1 MKSKRVRKSRASAAV
16 AAAALILVESAS
28 AGGAARDLSALSLE
42 DLLKL
47 EVSSVSRR
55 DQKLNRT
62 PAAAFVITRDDIAR
76 SGATSVPELLRM
88 VPGLQV
94 ARVSSSQW
102 AVSSRG
108 FNSRV
113 ANKMLVMI
121 DGRTV
126 YNDLYSGVFW
136 DQNDVLLEDV
146 ERIEVIR
153 GPGATMWGANAV
165 NGVINIITMKAVDT
179 LGGLAT
185 VEAGERDRAAGAVR
199 YGGEHGRNLQ
209 YRAFTKYFD
218 RAPLRYADGSEG
230 GDGWNAVRGGGR
242 LDWQPGRADSVTVQG
257 DVYRGNGG
265 QNVGELVASVIPL
278 GSKRDPFWYS
288 GGFALGRWQRSLRRG
303 DMAVQAYYN
312 REGREEV
319 FGAGT
324 LHTLDFDFQH
334 HLPMGPQHDLMW
346 GAGYRVRVDHIN
358 EGRSLFFHQS
368 YDDRFAG
375 AFVQDEIT
383 FIPDRLVLTAG
394 VKFEHNSYT
403 GLETQPGLRLLWTP
417 TDAQSLWASASRA
430 VRMPSVQELDVNA
443 FTRMPGAEGALPIA
457 VSYLGNPDFRS
468 EVLRAYEV
476 GYRRR
481 FSPRLW
487 LDVAGFVN
495 SYTSLATREQGTPY
509 LLMDPSP
516 ILVVPVMAANSMLG
530 TTTGVETWV
539 SWTPFLPWRLQAS
552 HSWLG
557 GQFHYR
563 NPVGTP
569 VAYDPMQSPRNTVDI
584 RSAWDLTRF
593 WSLDAEL
600 RYVSRLGYPEVP
612 RYVSANLRLAR
623 KLGESAELSLGA
635 DDLLRPQHLEFVPS
649 MEYVTPTQVRR
660 AFYVKVTWKF

>member
-1 MKSKRVRKSRASAAV
+1 MKLKGFRKCLASAA

-28 AGGAARDLSALSLE
+28 AEDAGRDLSALSLE

-62 PAAAFVITRDDIAR
+62 PAAAFVITREDIRR
-76 SGATSVPELLRM
+76 SGATSIPELLRL

-94 ARVSSSQW
+94 ARISSSQW

-108 FNSRV
+108 FNSRI
-113 ANKMLVMI
+113 ANKILVLI

-165 NGVINIITMKAVDT
+165 NGVINIITRKAADT

-185 VEAGERDRAAGAVR
+185 VEAGERERAAGAVR
-199 YGGEHGRNLQ
+199 YGGQHGRNLQ
-209 YRAFTKYFD
+209 YRGFTKYFD
-218 RAPLRYADGSEG
+218 REPLRHADGS
-230 GDGWNAVRGGGR
+230 DGEDKWNAVRGGGR
-242 LDWQPGRADSVTVQG
+242 LDWQPGRTDSVTVQG
-257 DVYRGNGG
+257 DVYRGTGR
-265 QNVGELVASVIPL
+265 QNVGESLGTFVPQGSRSDPL
-278 GSKRDPFWYS
+278 WFS
-288 GGFALGRWQRSLRRG
+288 GGFALGRWEHGLRRG

-312 REGREEV
+312 REGREEM

-334 HLPMGPQHDLMW
+334 HLPLSPQHDLIW
-346 GAGYRVRVDHIN
+346 GVGYRVRVDHLN
-358 EGRSLFFHQS
+358 QGRSEFFHQS
-368 YDDRFAG
+368 FDDRFAG

-417 TDAQSLWASASRA
+417 TDSQSMWASASRA
-430 VRMPSVQELDVNA
+430 VRMPSVQELDINA
-443 FTRMPGAEGALPIA
+443 LTRVQGPLAAIATA
-457 VSYLGNPDFRS
+457 VSYHGNPDFQS
-468 EVLRAYEV
+468 EVLRAYEA

-481 FSPRLW
+481 FSPHLW

-495 SYTSLATREQGTPY
+495 SYTSLQSREQGTPY
-509 LLMDPSP
+509 LMMDPAP
-516 ILVVPVMAANSMLG
+516 ILIVPVTLANSMVG
-530 TTTGVETWV
+530 RTTGVETWV
-539 SWTPFLPWRLQAS
+539 SWTPSPEWRLQAS
-552 HSWLG
+552 HSWLV

-563 NPVGTP
+563 NPAGIP
-569 VAYDPMQSPRNTVDI
+569 VESDPMQSPRNTVGI
-584 RSAWDLTRF
+584 RSAWDVTRF
-593 WSLDAEL
+593 WSIDAEL

-612 RYVSANLRLAR
+612 RYVSANLRAAR
-623 KLGESAELSLGA
+623 KLGESAELSFGV
-635 DDLLRPQHLEFVPS
+635 DDLLRPRHLEFVPTL
-649 MEYVTPTQVRR
+649 EYVIPTQVHR
-660 AFYVKVTWKF
+660 AFYAKVTWNF